1 MKTTKLNCNTM
12 LALSNDEMVTIDGG
26 DFTSGYNAG
35 AAAGDYIKRLLGDCG
50 LVYFLYNLNGD

>member
-1 MKTTKLNCNTM
+1 M
-12 LALSNDEMVTIDGG
+12 IDGG